1 LNQPAGVVD
10 QHVDAAELGHGLL
23 HEIPARGGSGYVTAD
38 DESLSARPL
47 DLGGY
52 FLRLALALVLVDRDP
67 SPIGPKCLG
76 RRRSDSSARAGDQ
89 HDFILQ
95 IFYHCLLPQL
105 GLSTQRPQ
113 WYAKESKKKMCQETK
128 SDLIFPPE
136 SFFLR
141 APLRPLRYTLLLLW
155 Q

>member
-1 LNQPAGVVD
+1 M
-10 QHVDAAELGHGLL
+10 H
-23 HEIPARGGSGYVTAD
+23 
-38 DESLSARPL
+38 
-47 DLGGY
+47 
-52 FLRLALALVLVDRDP
+52 RDP
-67 SPIGPKCLG
+67 GSVGTERLG
-76 RRRSDSSARAGDQ
+76 RRRSNPSARPGNQ

-113 WYAKESKKKMCQETK
+113 WYAKESKKKMCQESK
-128 SDLIFPPE
+128 SDLIFQPE

-141 APLRPLRYTLLLLW
+141 APLRPLHYTLLLLW